1 MWQLIRPLDLSTSVN
16 LARGG
21 GGWCS
26 AAREKLVNKVS
37 WDRTERSV
45 GKNCIIWSG
54 RVDHNRD
61 QSAVA
66 QAEEIRLIGRLCIIG
81 WFLGNGDTW

>member
-1 MWQLIRPLDLSTSVN
+1 MWQLIRPLDVSTSVN

-45 GKNCIIWSG
+45 GKNCIKVKNAQRSKTVKVLSRGYVNESSDASTKARFQKSG
-54 RVDHNRD
+54 
-61 QSAVA
+61 SS
-66 QAEEIRLIGRLCIIG
+66 
-81 WFLGNGDTW
+81 